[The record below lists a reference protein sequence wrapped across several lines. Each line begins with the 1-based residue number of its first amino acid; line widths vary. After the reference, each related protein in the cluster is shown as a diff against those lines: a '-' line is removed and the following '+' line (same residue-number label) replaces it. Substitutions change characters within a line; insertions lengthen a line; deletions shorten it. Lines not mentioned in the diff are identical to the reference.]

1 MSIAFFDSGIGGLT
15 VLKTALNLLPDESYI
30 YYADTKNLP
39 YGIKP
44 REEIKKYIFDSIE
57 FLSKKNIKILVLA
70 CNTATAVA
78 LEDLKKMYDF
88 PIIGMEPAIK
98 SAIRKNKDKRI
109 LVLATTLTLKEQ
121 KLNSLIK
128 SCSSNNRVEK
138 QALDELVLFAERF
151 EFNSSK
157 VVRYIRSQ
165 FNTINLDEYGTII
178 LGCTHFI
185 YFKPIF
191 RKIMP
196 ITIDIIDGNEDTVKK
211 MVSELTKNSLLNLK
225 NERNLVLYSSR
236 TMDDNERAERLKEIL
251 FEKSSVIL

>member
-15 VLKTALNLLPDESYI
+15 VLKTALNLLPDECYI